1 MNLVHLLRRI
11 CLSNLSLVFMPSLR
25 FLAMS
30 MTGSG
35 RSWCSPEVWCVFFS
49 LSLSFPRF
57 FISRLH
63 VLFTTWCLRLR
74 FTREIQSEKKKKNRT
89 TNRRLSSFSK
99 KAPLHCFTKVPA
111 SSSSITRLIYIFS
124 FFFVVGLTTIIN
136 AITSTKTRVLGTP
149 VALTSE
155 PSHHQSNHQPVRQGD

>member
-1 MNLVHLLRRI
+1 VRL
-11 CLSNLSLVFMPSLR
+11 
-25 FLAMS
+25 
-30 MTGSG
+30 
-35 RSWCSPEVWCVFFS
+35 FS

-74 FTREIQSEKKKKNRT
+74 FTREIQSEKKNRT
-89 TNRRLSSFSK
+89 TNRHLSSFSK
-99 KAPLHCFTKVPA
+99 KAPLHCFIEYNK
-111 SSSSITRLIYIFS
+111 INLYIF
-124 FFFVVGLTTIIN
+124 FFFVIGLTTIIN

-155 PSHHQSNHQPVRQGD
+155 PSHRQSNHQPVRQGD